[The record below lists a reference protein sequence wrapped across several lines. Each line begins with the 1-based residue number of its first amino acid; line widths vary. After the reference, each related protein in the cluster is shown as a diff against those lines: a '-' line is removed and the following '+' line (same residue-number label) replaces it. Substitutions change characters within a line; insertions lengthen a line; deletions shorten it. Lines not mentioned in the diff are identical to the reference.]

1 MSAKLVCFA
10 KKHWN
15 MVLYVLFGILTTL
28 VNWLIF
34 LPFRN
39 SEPVTLYNGLAW
51 VVSVFFAFITNKPFV
66 FKSYDW
72 SAKVVLREAFNF
84 YCCRLT
90 SILLE
95 SAAMVFFVDMMAYNA
110 IAVKAI
116 VSVAV
121 IIINYVGSVLIF
133 KHSTTQK

>member
-1 MSAKLVCFA
+1 MSAKIIGFA

-15 MVLYVLFGILTTL
+15 MVLYILFGILTTG
-28 VNWLIF
+28 VNWLVF

-39 SEPVTLYNGLAW
+39 CEPVTLYNGIAW
-51 VVSVFFAFITNKPFV
+51 IISVLFAFLTNKPFV
-66 FKSYDW
+66 FKSNDW

-90 SILLE
+90 SFLLE
-95 SAAMVFFVDMMAYNA
+95 SAAMAFFVDVMAYNA

-121 IIINYVGSVLIF
+121 IIINYIGSVLIF
-133 KHSTTQK
+133 KHSTSQ